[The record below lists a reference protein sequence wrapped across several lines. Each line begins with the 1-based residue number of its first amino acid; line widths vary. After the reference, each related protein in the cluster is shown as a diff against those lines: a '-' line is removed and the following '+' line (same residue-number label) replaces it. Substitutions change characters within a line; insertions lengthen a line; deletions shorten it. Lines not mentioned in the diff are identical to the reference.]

1 MDPFLSEARVALIP
15 STAPIGILR
24 SRLDYLL
31 VTHEH
36 LDRLDVQLLPV
47 LIAAFPTLTIVVS
60 SPVVSRVTRVGTG
73 SRSDGLPN
81 DCWANAL
88 TAHLGRFCVQHDH
101 DDLQNRLRALKT
113 RALARVFLYVAAVP
127 GCFR

>member
-60 SPVVSRVTRVGTG
+60 SPVVSRVTGLVPEADPTDSQTVVGPM
-73 SRSDGLPN
+73 R
-81 DCWANAL
+81 
-88 TAHLGRFCVQHDH
+88 
-101 DDLQNRLRALKT
+101 
-113 RALARVFLYVAAVP
+113 
-127 GCFR
+127 